1 MLWIIMAASHTVHAA
16 APLVSDTPWQVVGLL
31 GQTTKSGVIHM
42 ATERSN
48 TVTVQHTVLPAHPKP
63 GTGGVCHVQFRRA
76 SGSWHHKVTG
86 PCPEPWKT
94 ATQAAIGD
102 WSLSVEDRS
111 EEQFLHLAVIFW
123 PDADAAVSVLPG
135 SLNTLEGPS
144 PLPEF
149 LVMKTTSGDAET
161 CGVPDPGS
169 STSGVSCRYRVS
181 VDGDGQPS
189 SIDVR
194 TCEASVR
201 PAAKAILE
209 ACRFEPW
216 IAYGKGRS
224 YGMSSELSVP
234 VP

>member
-1 MLWIIMAASHTVHAA
+1 MFWIIMAASHTVHAA

-31 GQTTKSGVIHM
+31 GQTTASGAIHKGPK
-42 ATERSN
+42 RSN
-48 TVTVQHTVLPAHPKP
+48 TVTVEHTVLPAHPRP
-63 GTGGVCHVQFRRA
+63 GTGGVCHVQFRHA
-76 SGSWHHKVTG
+76 SGSWHHGVTG

-111 EEQFLHLAVIFW
+111 EEQFFSLVVIFW
-123 PDADAAVSVLPG
+123 PDADAAVSVSPG

-149 LVMKTTSGDAET
+149 LV
-161 CGVPDPGS
+161 
-169 STSGVSCRYRVS
+169 
-181 VDGDGQPS
+181 QPS
-189 SIDVR
+189 SDDAGKCGAPDPEATIAGGLCRYSVTVDGEGKPSRIDVS
-194 TCEASVR
+194 TCGASLR
-201 PAAKAILE
+201 PAVKAILE

-224 YGMSSELSVP
+224 YGMSSELSVT